1 LNTLSQGFGAAAG
14 NASIKSRGDTIIK
27 QNTIESSV
35 GEGTRELAMNYY
47 EVRATELQEE
57 LEELH
62 NLINENHGHD
72 SILASYIEQVKKKDK
87 LLLER
92 DKKLDQLQK
101 KNNLA
106 EKDRETL
113 KE

>member
-1 LNTLSQGFGAAAG
+1 MNTLSQGFGAAAG
-14 NASIKSRGDTIIK
+14 NASIKSRADTILSNK

-35 GEGTRELAMNYY
+35 GGGTRELAMNYY
-47 EVRATELQEE
+47 EVRATDLQEE

-92 DKKLDQLQK
+92 DRKLDQL
-101 KNNLA
+101 
-106 EKDRETL
+106 
-113 KE
+113 